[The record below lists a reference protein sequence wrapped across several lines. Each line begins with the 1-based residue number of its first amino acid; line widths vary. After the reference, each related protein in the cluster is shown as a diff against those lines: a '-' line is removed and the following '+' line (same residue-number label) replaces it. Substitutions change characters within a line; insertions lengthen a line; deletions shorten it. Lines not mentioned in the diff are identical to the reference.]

1 MREREIGVQD
11 RFRQSLF
18 LRMRSLRLGDRYN
31 EKTSSRYFPN
41 INVKEAIADCFP
53 IACDRILNEAVPL

>member
-1 MREREIGVQD
+1 
-11 RFRQSLF
+11 
-18 LRMRSLRLGDRYN
+18 MRSLLVGDRYN

-53 IACDRILNEAVPL
+53 IACDRSTSAAIRELWWQLVNEN